1 MDLVYCVHFDTPA
14 EDLAM
19 LDELVATLDLIGA
32 SWQNVDTGEAWLR
45 VFADDEAAASAIL
58 AQIQNALPGWR
69 ELLST
74 QPTPEV
80 RAIQREDW
88 AECWKEHFHAF
99 RASRRLIVKPSW
111 ETFAVE
117 SEADILL
124 ELDPGMSFGT
134 GYHGTT
140 RACLEF
146 MDDLSN
152 ELGPVSFLEAGCG
165 SGILSLAAVKLGFEP
180 VVAFDHD
187 PQAVECARE
196 NLSRAG
202 AGNVATST
210 SELAAF
216 EPPFPFAVVAANI
229 LAHVLDTYTE
239 SVVKFVVPGGYLI
252 LAGILTPQYPGVK
265 ARYEAL
271 GCRELRTRT
280 IDEWTSGVY
289 RCPPQG

>member
-1 MDLVYCVHFDTPA
+1 MDLVYCVHITAPI
-14 EDLAM
+14 EDLTV
-19 LDELVATLDLIGA
+19 LDELAAVLDLTTA
-32 SWQNVDTGEAWLR
+32 SWQNVDTGDAWLR
-45 VFADDEAAASAIL
+45 VFVEDEPAAHEAL
-58 AQIQNALPGWR
+58 ARLQAALPEWR
-69 ELLST
+69 EQLSAEPKLT
-74 QPTPEV
+74 VDAV
-80 RAIQREDW
+80 RKEDW

-117 SEADILL
+117 SEADIIL

-146 MDDLSN
+146 MDDLAS

-165 SGILSLAAVKLGFEP
+165 SGILSLAAVKLGFDP

-196 NLSRAG
+196 NLVRSG
-202 AGNVATST
+202 AIDVAAST

-216 EPPFPFAVVAANI
+216 EPPFPFTVVAANI
-229 LAHVLDTYTE
+229 LAHVLDTHAE
-239 SVVKFVVPGGYLI
+239 SVVKFVAPGGHLI
-252 LAGILTPQYPGVK
+252 LAGILTSQYPGIK

-289 RCPPQG
+289 RCPPKG